1 MYTER
6 NPIFKVRDGLPPDD
20 LSTWELAKLLVD
32 NGWTWRLMPRD
43 LKAREALPPQAATDG
58 PGIWYTLGETLIR
71 PYLLCLH
78 KSHDLHAEF
87 AIEDIPHYFRDA
99 PVKRYQAILAGK
111 PLPPAES
118 KRKRQRAIVDLQPEF
133 QSDEEPL
140 ALQDEAAE
148 EPDDDNGVYGLLAD
162 EEDVDII
169 KMLEDAIEEEELLR
183 QMIEQQE
190 VQEPEPE
197 NDDVDLVEEG
207 AEDDESEQ
215 DAEEPEPDA
224 PAPAEGITSFG
235 RLRQIPWGAF
245 VIARKR
251 VDGQEKSLECR
262 CLYHKKNQTTGCK
275 KTISYTADNEGH
287 ALAVARWW
295 CNQARDVHT
304 QNDHLKLFEDIME
317 IPYYP
322 YDVLL
327 QGQIATLEGE
337 VKTDVQI
344 QKEEREAQKRA
355 RGRGRG
361 RGRGDQGRGRKGR
374 GRARGRGGGQVEA
387 EDSSSFSSSS
397 SSD

>member
-1 MYTER
+1 MYTKR

-148 EPDDDNGVYGLLAD
+148 EPDDDNGEYGLLAD

-235 RLRQIPWGAF
+235 RLRKIPWGAF

-262 CLYHKKNQTTGCK
+262 CLYHKQKPIHWLQQNHLVHGRQRRACTGCSPMVVQSGSGRSHPK
-275 KTISYTADNEGH
+275 RSLEAIRRYYGDPV
-287 ALAVARWW
+287 LPVRCVVAR
-295 CNQARDVHT
+295 
-304 QNDHLKLFEDIME
+304 
-317 IPYYP
+317 
-322 YDVLL
+322 
-327 QGQIATLEGE
+327 
-337 VKTDVQI
+337 
-344 QKEEREAQKRA
+344 
-355 RGRGRG
+355 
-361 RGRGDQGRGRKGR
+361 
-374 GRARGRGGGQVEA
+374 
-387 EDSSSFSSSS
+387 
-397 SSD
+397 SDRNP

>member
-1 MYTER
+1 
-6 NPIFKVRDGLPPDD
+6 
-20 LSTWELAKLLVD
+20 
-32 NGWTWRLMPRD
+32 MPRD
-43 LKAREALPPQAATDG
+43 FKAREALPPQAATDG

-118 KRKRQRAIVDLQPEF
+118 KRKRQRAIVVDLQPEF

-148 EPDDDNGVYGLLAD
+148 EPDDDNGEYGLLAD

-169 KMLEDAIEEEELLR
+169 KILEDAIEEEELLR

-197 NDDVDLVEEG
+197 SDDVDLVEEG

-235 RLRQIPWGAF
+235 RLRKIPWS
-245 VIARKR
+245 VCHCP
-251 VDGQEKSLECR
+251 QE
-262 CLYHKKNQTTGCK
+262 G
-275 KTISYTADNEGH
+275 
-287 ALAVARWW
+287 
-295 CNQARDVHT
+295 
-304 QNDHLKLFEDIME
+304 
-317 IPYYP
+317 
-322 YDVLL
+322 
-327 QGQIATLEGE
+327 
-337 VKTDVQI
+337 
-344 QKEEREAQKRA
+344 
-355 RGRGRG
+355 
-361 RGRGDQGRGRKGR
+361 
-374 GRARGRGGGQVEA
+374 GRAREVFGVSMPLSYKKPNHWLQKRHLVHGRQQRACTGCSPMVVQSGSG
-387 EDSSSFSSSS
+387 SSHPK
-397 SSD
+397 